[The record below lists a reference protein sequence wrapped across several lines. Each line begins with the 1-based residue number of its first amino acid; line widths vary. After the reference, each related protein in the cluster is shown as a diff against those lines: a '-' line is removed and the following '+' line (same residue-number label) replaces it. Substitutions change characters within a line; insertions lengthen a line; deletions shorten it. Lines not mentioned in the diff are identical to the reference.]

1 MQCMGLAMG
10 LSTPSVS
17 GRKAY
22 EGLFDSRMNASNV
35 ETLGVL
41 FLDVGTRLRSSS
53 RDISQPL
60 RWCRRLN
67 SVVYHL
73 CNIET

>member
-22 EGLFDSRMNASNV
+22 EGLFDSGMNASNV

-41 FLDVGTRLRSSS
+41 FLDVGTGSRSNSI
-53 RDISQPL
+53 DISQPL
-60 RWCRRLN
+60 RLHCHLNLGRLPF
-67 SVVYHL
+67 
-73 CNIET
+73 I